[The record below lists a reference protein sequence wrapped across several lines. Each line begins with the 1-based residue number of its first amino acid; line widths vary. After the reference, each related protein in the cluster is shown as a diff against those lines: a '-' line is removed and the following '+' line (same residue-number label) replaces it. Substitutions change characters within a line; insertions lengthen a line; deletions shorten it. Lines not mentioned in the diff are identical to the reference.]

1 MAITENGSIYQPE
14 QKRRNRITR
23 SENPLLSALSYDSSS
38 AEGFADV
45 VNDATMELGGYR
57 IKPPS
62 YDQFQV
68 TKSGNSEMFSIVKI
82 PYGNLSP
89 NQIESLNNQRR
100 NLSQSTHLAG
110 ASPDIITTDSSY
122 RLHKPGYYLKK
133 NGGFLKRG
141 EQGGQL
147 EIHTA
152 EDIPEA
158 ELAYDTA
165 ICALIISGKLDMSS
179 QETVEESLPLRRKLF
194 MDIYHRMLVDLLP
207 PVSRESIYGLDEQ
220 IEDIEENLYGPLRDK
235 NGKPMNT
242 LSVGAPG
249 VGKSLV
255 TRLFAYEQDVLTIPT
270 SVSNVDNKS
279 IFDYRVLPGVVRLKN
294 ALEIP
299 VVLAL
304 EDVEILL
311 EEGISVDEHGK
322 MSQQIDPAKRSR
334 ALSLFER
341 LQDTH
346 GIYLLCNLNHP
357 DVDAAFLRRL
367 NPVYF
372 PLPNQDQRRN
382 AIEGLIPV
390 EPFGEEE
397 HRGVVEDLVRRTDGF
412 NYSGLSLIPEY
423 VHNLLRKKED
433 IDPATYKRAIDRGFL
448 KAAQRTS
455 LQKLKEFDAA
465 ARNMI
470 SEESSG

>member
-1 MAITENGSIYQPE
+1 MTVAENSPIHRPE
-14 QKRRNRITR
+14 QKVRSRVTR
-23 SENPLLSALSYDSSS
+23 SENPLLNSLPFAPSS
-38 AEGFADV
+38 AEVFADTVNEV
-45 VNDATMELGGYR
+45 VAELGGLS

-62 YDQFQV
+62 HDQFQV
-68 TKSGNSEMFSIVKI
+68 TKHGDTEMFSIVKI

-89 NQIESLNNQRR
+89 DQVASLANQRR
-100 NLSQSTHLAG
+100 NLSQSTFLNDG
-110 ASPDIITTDSSY
+110 SSSVITTDSSY
-122 RLHKPGYYLKK
+122 RLHRPGYYLKK
-133 NGGFLKRG
+133 NGSFLRRG
-141 EQGGQL
+141 ERGGEI
-147 EIHTA
+147 EIHSTG
-152 EDIPEA
+152 ETSEA

-165 ICALIISGKLDMSS
+165 ICMLIISGKLDMSS
-179 QETVEESLPLRRKLF
+179 QEAVADSAPFRRKLF
-194 MDIYHRMLVDLLP
+194 IDIYHRMLENLIP
-207 PVSRESIYGLDEQ
+207 PVSRNDIYGLDEQ
-220 IEDIEENLYGPLRDK
+220 IEDIEENLYGPLRDN

-255 TRLFAYEQDVLTIPT
+255 TRLFAFDKDVLTVPT
-270 SVSNVDNKS
+270 SVQNVDNQRS
-279 IFDYRVLPGVVRLKN
+279 FDYHVLPGIKRIKN
-294 ALEIP
+294 ALLVP

-311 EEGISVDEHGK
+311 EEGISVNEQGK

-372 PLPNQDQRRN
+372 PLPSEDQRRV
-382 AIEGLIPV
+382 AISGLISV
-390 EPFGEEE
+390 EPFGEDE
-397 HRGVVEDLVRRTDGF
+397 HQKVVDNLVRLTDGF

-423 VHNLLRKKED
+423 VHNLLRKKEGVN
-433 IDPATYKRAIDRGFL
+433 PATYQRAIDRGFL

-470 SEESSG
+470 SDGLQE

>member
-1 MAITENGSIYQPE
+1 MGVTENSPIYQPE
-14 QKRRNRITR
+14 QKERSRVTR
-23 SENPLLSALSYDSSS
+23 SENPLLSALSYDPSST
-38 AEGFADV
+38 EGFAAA
-45 VNDATMELGGYR
+45 VNEATIAFGGQT

-68 TKSGNSEMFSIVKI
+68 TKNGGAEMFSIVKI
-82 PYGNLSP
+82 PYGSLSSD
-89 NQIESLNNQRR
+89 QVASLTNQRR
-100 NLSQSTHLAG
+100 NLSQSTYIVDG
-110 ASPDIITTDSSY
+110 SRDVITTDSSY
-122 RLHKPGYYLKK
+122 RLHKPGYYVKK
-133 NGGFLKRG
+133 NGSFLKRG
-141 EQGGQL
+141 ERGGEL
-147 EIHTA
+147 EIHST
-152 EDIPEA
+152 EETPEA
-158 ELAYDTA
+158 ELAYDAA
-165 ICALIISGKLDMSS
+165 ICVLIISGKLDISS
-179 QETVEESLPLRRKLF
+179 QEAVAESLPFRRKLF
-194 MDIYHRMLVDLLP
+194 IDIYHRMLEDLIP
-207 PVSRESIYGLDEQ
+207 PVSRDGIYGLDEQ

-255 TRLFAYEQDVLTIPT
+255 TRLFAFDQDVLTIPT
-270 SVSNVDNKS
+270 SVNNVDNKS
-279 IFDYRVLPGVVRLKN
+279 IFDYHVLPRIVRLKN
-294 ALEIP
+294 ALDLP

-372 PLPNQDQRRN
+372 PLPSQDQRRI
-382 AIEGLIPV
+382 AIQGLIPV
-390 EPFGEEE
+390 APFGEDK
-397 HRGVVEDLVRRTDGF
+397 HREVVEDLVARTDGF

-433 IDPATYKRAIDRGFL
+433 IDPETYKRAIDRGFI

-470 SEESSG
+470 SEESSE